1 MHGEHLACG
10 CNLGGGDENQRSQ
23 RGAFFFP
30 LQKVPHYIYH
40 YVSLFFIISYMYMA
54 GACRVEH
61 IRNIKEL
68 RYIIINKNMA
78 GAPTLSCP
86 RGNIGRNCIYGQQ
99 GNEILP
105 LGDLLFLSSYD
116 VMLTHMYPP
125 AHMLTHMYPPPHI
138 LPLGDLLL

>member
-1 MHGEHLACG
+1 
-10 CNLGGGDENQRSQ
+10 
-23 RGAFFFP
+23 
-30 LQKVPHYIYH
+30 
-40 YVSLFFIISYMYMA
+40 
-54 GACRVEH
+54 
-61 IRNIKEL
+61 
-68 RYIIINKNMA
+68 MA